1 MLHAEINIY
10 YIKEFL
16 GHSDL
21 STTERYY
28 VRADT
33 EMKRKAL
40 SKITESITPAPSGEI
55 PGWKKDLNLLNWLKS
70 LG

>member
-1 MLHAEINIY
+1 MLHAGINIY

-40 SKITESITPAPSGEI
+40 SKIAKDITPIPSGEI
-55 PGWKKDLNLLNWLKS
+55 PGWKKDSNLLNWLKS

>member
-1 MLHAEINIY
+1 MLHADINVY

-16 GHSDL
+16 GHSDQ
-21 STTERYY
+21 STTERFY
-28 VRADT
+28 VKADT

-40 SKITESITPAPSGEI
+40 SKMDVCTPMQNHAIPS
-55 PGWKKDLNLLNWLKS
+55 WKKDSNLLSWLKE